1 MAIFWKPC
9 GEKSTEVKVNSTK
22 VIAFDCDGVLFD
34 SANANR
40 SYFNHILNHFG
51 KADMTDGQF
60 AYVHMHTTDEAIF
73 YLFAGDQRVDEAK
86 SYSKKMGYEAFIPH
100 MKIEPYLRP
109 LLKRLRPDF
118 KTAIATNRTDTMR
131 RVLEAYQLED
141 SFDLVVSAM
150 DVVYPKPHP
159 EALLRVLNFFNIQ
172 SDQALYVGDSLL
184 DEQAAKAA
192 GIPLAAYGNPSLS
205 ADYHISSL
213 KELETILDL

>member
-1 MAIFWKPC
+1 M
-9 GEKSTEVKVNSTK
+9 NSTK
-22 VIAFDCDGVLFD
+22 VIAFDCDGVMFD

-40 SYFNHILNHFG
+40 TYFNHILNHFG
-51 KADMTDGQF
+51 KRDMADEQF

-73 YLFAGDQRVDEAK
+73 YLFSGDHRADDAMC
-86 SYSKKMGYEAFIPH
+86 YGKKMGYDPFIPY
-100 MKIEPYLRP
+100 MNIEPYLKT

-118 KTAIATNRTDTMR
+118 KTAIATNRTDTMN
-131 RVLEAYQLED
+131 RVLEAYQLES
-141 SFDLVVSAM
+141 SFDLVVSAT

-159 EALLRVLNFFNIQ
+159 EELMKVLNFFNIQ

-192 GIPLAAYGNPSLS
+192 GIPLVAYGNPSLS